1 MGCAGE
7 ETRRTGLI
15 NLGALRCLIFWEIEK
30 VNNGF
35 NYTPPPY
42 PINAFPAGIETAIYE
57 VMEKVKS
64 PDALV
69 ATSFLATMSIVCQG
83 LIDVKLPIGQVS
95 PVSLNVLIKAESG
108 ERKTATDKIVGA
120 PIYAH
125 DEASVGQYER
135 DLCQHKSDQ
144 SFWKTVESA
153 IKGMI
158 ASAIKEGESVDGL
171 RLKLDRH
178 MKNEPIKPR
187 SRRFIHQ
194 NATEAALMHILEGGG
209 RSIAIASDEGD
220 VVFKGG
226 LMNRAGLRNKGWDG
240 AQLLVFDRVSTG
252 SIIARQPRVTVNIM
266 VQDAVLDVYQ
276 QDRGVVARGS
286 GFWAR
291 YLVGAPASTQGFR
304 FINYIDEEWHHLP
317 GFHARVKELLEEYDA
332 MMKSGEVKRPVIEFD
347 PAAAADWVRMV
358 NITESMIQPWQYLN
372 DIHDFASKVMEIVS
386 RVAAL
391 LHFFT
396 KQKGRITLDTFNR
409 AKTIVEW
416 HLHEYKRLFSPQAMT
431 PTMSE
436 NMVAVERHLYFNYW
450 KVGLINAGKNQVL
463 RNGPNHLRS
472 KALLDPV
479 INAMM
484 AQGRILLFKDSSTNK
499 IMIAMNPDHFNTLMY
514 C

>member
-1 MGCAGE
+1 M
-7 ETRRTGLI
+7 
-15 NLGALRCLIFWEIEK
+15 
-30 VNNGF
+30 NNGF
-35 NYTPPPY
+35 NQAPPLY
-42 PINAFPAGIETAIYE
+42 PINAFPAEIEDAMYE
-57 VMEKVKS
+57 VMNKVKS

-83 LIDVKLPIGQVS
+83 LIDVKLPIGQIS
-95 PVSLNVLIKAESG
+95 PVSLNVLVKAESG

-125 DEASVGQYER
+125 DEASVGQYEH
-135 DLCQHKSDQ
+135 DLRQYRSDY

-153 IKGMI
+153 IKGII
-158 ASAIKEGESVDGL
+158 AKAVKEGGSVDDL
-171 RLKLDRH
+171 RMRLDQHLKE
-178 MKNEPIKPR
+178 EPVKPR

-194 NATEAALMHILEGGG
+194 NATEAALMHILEGEG
-209 RSIAIASDEGD
+209 RSIAIASDEGE

-276 QDRGVVARGS
+276 QDRGAVARGS

-291 YLVGAPASTQGFR
+291 YLVGAPDSTQGFR
-304 FINYIDEEWHHLP
+304 FITYIDEEWHHLP
-317 GFHARVKELLEEYDA
+317 AFHSRVKELLDRYDS
-332 MMKSGEVKRPVIEFD
+332 MMKSGEVKRQVIEFD
-347 PAAAADWVRMV
+347 PAAAADWIRMV
-358 NITESMIQPWQYLN
+358 NVTEGMIQPWQYLS

-396 KQKGRITLDTFNR
+396 RQKGRITLDTFNR
-409 AKTIVEW
+409 AKAIVEW

-431 PTMSE
+431 PTMLE
-436 NMVAVERHLYFNYW
+436 NMVAVEKHLYFNYW
-450 KVGLINAGKNQVL
+450 KVGLLNVGKNQVL

-472 KALLDPV
+472 KGQLEPV
-479 INAMM
+479 IHAMT
-484 AQGRILLFKDSSTNK
+484 AQGRIGLFKDGPSNR
-499 IMIAMNPDHFNTLMY
+499 IMIALNPNYFNSLMY
-514 C
+514 Q

>member
-1 MGCAGE
+1 M
-7 ETRRTGLI
+7 
-15 NLGALRCLIFWEIEK
+15 
-30 VNNGF
+30 NNGF
-35 NYTPPPY
+35 NYMPPPY
-42 PINAFPAGIETAIYE
+42 PINAFPVEIGSSIYE
-57 VMEKVKS
+57 VMDKVKS

-83 LIDVKLPIGQVS
+83 LIDVKLPIGQIS

-135 DLCQHKSDQ
+135 ERHQHKSDHG
-144 SFWKTVESA
+144 FWKTVESA

-158 ASAIKEGESVDGL
+158 AKAVKEGGSVDEL
-171 RLKLDRH
+171 RVKLDQH
-178 MKNEPIKPR
+178 MKNEPVKPR
-187 SRRFIHQ
+187 SCRFIHQ
-194 NATEAALMHILEGGG
+194 NATEAALMHILEGEG

-276 QDRGVVARGS
+276 QDRGAVARGS

-317 GFHARVKELLEEYDA
+317 AFHARVKELLERYDA
-332 MMKSGEVKRPVIEFD
+332 MVKSGVIKRQVIEFD
-347 PAAAADWVRMV
+347 PAASADWIRMV
-358 NITESMIQPWQYLN
+358 NVTEGMIQPWQYLN
-372 DIHDFASKVMEIVS
+372 DIHDFASKVMEITS

-391 LHFFT
+391 LHFFM
-396 KQKGRITLDTFNR
+396 KQEGKITLDTFNR
-409 AKTIVEW
+409 AKAIVEW
-416 HLHEYKRLFSPQAMT
+416 HLHEYKRLFSPQSTT

-436 NMVAVERHLYFNYW
+436 NMIEVEKFLFFNYW
-450 KVGLINAGKNQVL
+450 KVGLFNAGKNQVL
-463 RNGPNHLRS
+463 RNGPNRLRS

-479 INAMM
+479 INAMA
-484 AQGRILLFKDSSTNK
+484 AQGRIHLFKDGSSNR
-499 IMIAMNPDHFNTLMY
+499 IMIGLNANHFNSLMY
-514 C
+514 Y